1 MMGLSCARLQRTRNM
16 FQGTDLRTVAGQGW
30 QTCLFC
36 CAVRSLGLA
45 VIGAGRGHPAHAS
58 ESVNAFL
65 RQLYYSLSETM
76 PTGIWDKDEHL
87 SDNELRNKMLRSLLD
102 SVLEGPTA
110 QARVPPHLLAKRE
123 LPPGNWSNIYV
134 MYLAACKSKK
144 IEAASLRTFYTVV
157 KRWKSCLKF
166 RKKSTHSTCF
176 ECDEIRAKMRH
187 AKSFWEHAAATDEL
201 LGHLTLTWRCRQE
214 YWAARAQSR
223 LRENLLTLIIDGFD
237 KSKPV
242 LPRWGRGR
250 TPKSTIFE
258 KHNRPHVNISAVYAH
273 GYCCN
278 VFLSDEYMSVGGN
291 YSWETIMVTINECWK
306 LCRAKNQSLPE
317 ACRDSN
323 NGKHKF
329 HVSRIFDLM
338 CILVP
343 LQALDP
349 SR

>member
-1 MMGLSCARLQRTRNM
+1 
-16 FQGTDLRTVAGQGW
+16 
-30 QTCLFC
+30 
-36 CAVRSLGLA
+36 
-45 VIGAGRGHPAHAS
+45 
-58 ESVNAFL
+58 
-65 RQLYYSLSETM
+65 
-76 PTGIWDKDEHL
+76 
-87 SDNELRNKMLRSLLD
+87 MLRSLLD

-157 KRWKSCLKF
+157 KTWKPCLKF

-176 ECDEIRAKMRH
+176 ECDKIRAKMRH
-187 AKSFWEHAAATDEL
+187 AKSFWEHASAADEL

-291 YSWETIMVTINECWK
+291 YSWETMMVTINECWK
-306 LCRAKNQSLPE
+306 LCRDKNQSLPAALWIQADNTVKEIKNSLSGRVCSALVQSGVFQE
-317 ACRDSN
+317 AGLFEEKMTPTFEARGETFNVFIIDTVRPWSDILPQPVTLSGAYRPRDESDSSQIPHSFLF
-323 NGKHKF
+323 KK
-329 HVSRIFDLM
+329 R
-338 CILVP
+338 
-343 LQALDP
+343 A
-349 SR
+349 